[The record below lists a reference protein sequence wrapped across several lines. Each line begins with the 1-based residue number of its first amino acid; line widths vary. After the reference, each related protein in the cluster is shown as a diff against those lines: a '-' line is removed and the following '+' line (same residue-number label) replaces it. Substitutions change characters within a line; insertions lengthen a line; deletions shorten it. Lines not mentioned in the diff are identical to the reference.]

1 VNFEIF
7 HNFLAF
13 DYVYLKMGMPVSKRN
28 KTMDHL
34 SLFLEWCNGWRGR
47 LTDTCWFQKGRIL
60 KFDHTCLERMPEHT
74 VCYPVVSACSTTITF
89 PTVHLKDSEAFNS
102 NLGIAI
108 RYGSRFDRV

>member
-1 VNFEIF
+1 MQWLTGQAHRHLLVSERQNFKIKV
-7 HNFLAF
+7 L
-13 DYVYLKMGMPVSKRN
+13 
-28 KTMDHL
+28 
-34 SLFLEWCNGWRGR
+34 
-47 LTDTCWFQKGRIL
+47 
-60 KFDHTCLERMPEHT
+60 FDHTCLERMPEHT